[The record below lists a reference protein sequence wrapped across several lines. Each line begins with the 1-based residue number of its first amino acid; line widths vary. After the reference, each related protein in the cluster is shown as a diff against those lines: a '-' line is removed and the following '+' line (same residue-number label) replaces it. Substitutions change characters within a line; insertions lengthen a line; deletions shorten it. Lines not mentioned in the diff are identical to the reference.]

1 MKTDRIQSI
10 IIDDEPGC
18 TSYLQYCLEN
28 YCPQIQVIGTGS
40 DTNDFLQLSGNKKI
54 DIAFLDVQLDREI
67 IFNAFQQ
74 VHSFPFQIVFVTAYD
89 FYAVKAIK
97 MQAFDYILKP
107 LLKQEIVECYEK
119 IKKHF
124 NKKET
129 NDTSQDYVEL
139 QPLFIKTGSKIDVVP
154 VQNILYFK
162 AKGPYTE
169 VYYLANNKACIG
181 ILSKPLGSIEQEYN
195 KPPFYR
201 IHKSFFINVRHIT
214 QLIKQD
220 TYYVKIG
227 EEELIQIAQRRVNDF
242 LTFYKTQGH

>member
-1 MKTDRIQSI
+1 MKSDQIRSI

-28 YCPQIQVIGTGS
+28 YCPGIQVVGTGS
-40 DTNDFLQLSGNKKI
+40 DTNAFLELSGNKKI
-54 DIAFLDVQLDREI
+54 DIAFLDIQLDREI

-74 VHSFPFQIVFVTAYD
+74 VHSFPFQIVFVTAYE

-97 MQAFDYILKP
+97 MQALDYILKP
-107 LLKQEIVECYEK
+107 LLKQEIIECYEK

-124 NKKET
+124 NKRGT
-129 NDTSQDYVEL
+129 SDTHHGHIEL
-139 QPLFIKTGSKIDVVP
+139 QPLFIKTGNKIDVV
-154 VQNILYFK
+154 QTQDILYFK

-169 VYYLANNKACIG
+169 VYYLVNNKVLVG
-181 ILSKPLGSIEQEYN
+181 MLSKPLGLVEQEYN
-195 KPPFYR
+195 RRPFYR
-201 IHKSFFINVRHIT
+201 IHKSFLINVTHIT

-227 EEELIQIAQRRVNDF
+227 EEELIQVAQRRVNDF
-242 LTFYKTQGH
+242 LTFYKTQGN

>member
-1 MKTDRIQSI
+1 MKSDQIRSI

-28 YCPQIQVIGTGS
+28 YCPKIQVVGIGA
-40 DTNDFLQLSGNKKI
+40 DTNDFLALSGNKKI
-54 DIAFLDVQLDREI
+54 DIAFLDIQLDREI

-97 MQAFDYILKP
+97 MQALDYILKP
-107 LLKQEIVECYEK
+107 LLKQEIIECYEK

-129 NDTSQDYVEL
+129 DNNLAGHEL
-139 QPLFIKTGSKIDVVP
+139 QPLFIKTGSKIDM
-154 VQNILYFK
+154 VQAQDILYFK

-169 VYYLANNKACIG
+169 VYYLANNKVLVG
-181 ILSKPLGSIEQEYN
+181 MLSRSLGLIEQEYN
-195 KPPFYR
+195 RRPFYR
-201 IHKSFFINVRHIT
+201 IHKSFLINVRHIT
-214 QLIKQD
+214 QLVKQD

-227 EEELIQIAQRRVNDF
+227 EEELIQVAQRRVNDF
-242 LTFYKTQGH
+242 LAFYKSQGN